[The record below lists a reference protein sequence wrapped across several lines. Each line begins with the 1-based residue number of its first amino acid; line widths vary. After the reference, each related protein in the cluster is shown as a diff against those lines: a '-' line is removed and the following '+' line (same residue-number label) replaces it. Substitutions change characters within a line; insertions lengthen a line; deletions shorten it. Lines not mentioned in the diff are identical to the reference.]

1 MDKKIEASILN
12 EPQRRGLSATFITL
26 EEMMYEIETVI
37 NSGGYRGSL
46 LEIDNDISPQ
56 AKEEV
61 LKRIRLIREKISRLS
76 KQFSLEMK
84 QMKSSRQ
91 IFADLSYCWEILE
104 GSKAKKLRGYGEVAE
119 GLKEILDPQINT
131 IIDLITDMENLIK
144 IGRAHV

>member
-1 MDKKIEASILN
+1 MKEIKFNSGAGLN
-12 EPQRRGLSATFITL
+12 EPQRRGLSATFRTL

-144 IGRAHV
+144 GS

>member
-1 MDKKIEASILN
+1 VDKKIEASILN
-12 EPQRRGLSATFITL
+12 EYQRRGLSATFRML
-26 EEMMYEIETVI
+26 EEMMHEIETVI

-104 GSKAKKLRGYGEVAE
+104 GSRAKKLRGYGEVAE

-144 IGRAHV
+144 RSY